1 MPLPVLMD
9 LPKRNSLILYSPVA
23 SIERIRVLLN
33 IAASSNLLVS
43 VLDISNAFQN
53 SIIFVTA
60 ESVFISLPP
69 LYLEWFRSQW
79 PDYTLPSLNPKE
91 LVLQCLKTLQGTR
104 NAGCHWYILLSGCLF
119 ELCMV
124 CSSTD
129 HGIFIWTCN
138 EETCY
143 LALATDDILFLSKT
157 HGPFLLLQ
165 TSLK

>member
-1 MPLPVLMD
+1 
-9 LPKRNSLILYSPVA
+9 LISYSPVT

-91 LVLQCLKTLQGTR
+91 LVLQCLKTL
-104 NAGCHWYILLSGCLF
+104 
-119 ELCMV
+119 
-124 CSSTD
+124 
-129 HGIFIWTCN
+129 
-138 EETCY
+138 
-143 LALATDDILFLSKT
+143 
-157 HGPFLLLQ
+157 
-165 TSLK
+165 